1 MSENGSLWLIVVAF
15 SALIIAGAV
24 LWLVVIVKHFL
35 ERGIKTFDQVDLL
48 LAKKNEEIGMLVRSV
63 TLVTEQVESVVS
75 DISPV
80 VKVFKKVAVTADD
93 LSDKGVKAFLS
104 LNNIVSRLFIGMLQG
119 SKKEKK

>member
-1 MSENGSLWLIVVAF
+1 MSESGSWWLIVAAF

-24 LWLVVIVKHFL
+24 LWLVVIVKQFL
-35 ERGIKTFDQVDLL
+35 ERAMKTFDQVDLL
-48 LAKKNEEIGMLVRSV
+48 LVKKNEEIGMLVKSV

-80 VKVFKKVAVTADD
+80 VKVFKKVAITADD

>member
-1 MSENGSLWLIVVAF
+1 MSESGSWWLIVAAF

-24 LWLVVIVKHFL
+24 LWLVVIIKQFL
-35 ERGIKTFDQVDLL
+35 ERAMKTFAQVDLL
-48 LAKKNEEIGMLVRSV
+48 LVKKNEEIGMLVKSV

-80 VKVFKKVAVTADD
+80 VKVFKKMAITADD